1 MSLAAELWK
10 ANRDWAA
17 KILAHPLVQ
26 GLGDGSLPVAGF
38 KSYVAQDAYFLDAFA
53 RAYAFCLAHGTSRD
67 DLFGF
72 SELIA
77 GVLEELKLHKSYT
90 ERLKI
95 DLDAV
100 SPMPATRAYV
110 DFLLGAARRGHLGET
125 VAGMT
130 PCMRLYA
137 FLGQSLAQKAVAPA
151 YADWVKTYSDPG
163 FEALA
168 ARLEA
173 LLDLHAAYSA
183 AVRANYRRAMELE
196 YGFFD
201 KIAAH
206 DPKGARQA
214 MQAHLDGVA
223 EFWRSHVAATPGEL
237 ARE

>member
-1 MSLAAELWK
+1 MDKTSLARRLWQ
-10 ANRDWAA
+10 ANADWAG
-17 KILAHPLVQ
+17 KILAHPFVQ
-26 GLGDGSLPVAGF
+26 GLGDGSLPLASF

-67 DLFGF
+67 DLYGF

-90 ERLKI
+90 EKLGVS
-95 DLDAV
+95 LDGVTPLA
-100 SPMPATRAYV
+100 ATQAYV
-110 DFLLGAARRGHLGET
+110 DFLLGNARQGNLGET
-125 VAGMT
+125 IAGMT

-137 FLGQSLAQKAVAPA
+137 WLGQTLAKKDVAPA

-168 ARLEA
+168 ARLEE
-173 LLDLHAAYSA
+173 LLDQHAVDSP

-201 KIAAH
+201 AN
-206 DPKGARQA
+206 R
-214 MQAHLDGVA
+214 
-223 EFWRSHVAATPGEL
+223 
-237 ARE
+237 

>member
-1 MSLAAELWK
+1 VSLARTLWQ
-10 ANRDWAA
+10 ANADWAQ
-17 KILAHPLVQ
+17 KILAHPFVQ
-26 GLGDGSLPVAGF
+26 GLGDGSLATAGF

-90 ERLKI
+90 EKLGVS
-95 DLDAV
+95 LDGV
-100 SPMPATRAYV
+100 TPLPATQAYV
-110 DFLLGAARRGHLGET
+110 DFLLGNARQGDLGET
-125 VAGMT
+125 IAGMT

-137 FLGQSLAQKAVAPA
+137 FLGQSLAKKAVAPA

-163 FEALA
+163 FGALA
-168 ARLEA
+168 VRLEE
-173 LLDLHAAYSA
+173 LLDQHAADSP

-201 KIAAH
+201 ANC
-206 DPKGARQA
+206 
-214 MQAHLDGVA
+214 
-223 EFWRSHVAATPGEL
+223 
-237 ARE
+237 